1 MIAIATKIRQKR
13 AVGGVI
19 TLFNLALMLLV
30 SLMWLTSLASAVYAQ
45 PYPAKLVRLVTGSAA
60 GGGSDITARQI
71 GTKLAEAFGQQVLV
85 DNRPGLAG
93 MLANEMVAKAPA
105 DGYTLLL
112 QPGGFITLSPQLN
125 SKSGKWDT
133 LRHLAPV
140 IQVSS
145 YTFVLVIH
153 PSVPAKTVKELI
165 AVGKA
170 SPRALSFVSSG
181 VGSNFHLSGELFK
194 LRAGIDMWHVPYKG
208 SPPAIVDLIAGR
220 AEMMFVHIPA
230 VLQYIRN
237 GRLRALGLTGTKR
250 SALLPDTPTIAEAA
264 LPGYDI
270 TGSEGILAAAGTPRD
285 IVLKLNT
292 AVAAILNTQELKDLW
307 ASKGVAFSMNTPEQY
322 SAKLRDEYEKT
333 AVVIKAAGIKPE

>member
-1 MIAIATKIRQKR
+1 
-13 AVGGVI
+13 
-19 TLFNLALMLLV
+19 ML
-30 SLMWLTSLASAVYAQ
+30 WLSGLLCSANAQ
-45 PYPAKLVRLVTGSAA
+45 TIYPVKLVRLVTGSAA

-71 GTKLAEAFGQQVLV
+71 GPRLAEAFGQPVLV

-93 MLANEMVAKAPA
+93 MLANDMVAKTPA

-125 SKSGKWDT
+125 AKGIVGGAGGRGGKWET
-133 LRHLAPV
+133 LRYLAPV
-140 IQVSS
+140 IQVSA
-145 YTFVLVIH
+145 YTFVLVVH

-165 AVGKA
+165 AVAKA
-170 SPRALSFVSSG
+170 APRALSFVSSG

-194 LRAGIDMWHVPYKG
+194 LRAGVELWHVPYKG

-230 VLQYIRN
+230 VLQTVRN

-250 SALLPDTPTIAEAA
+250 SALLPEVPTIAEAA

-270 TGSEGILAAAGTPRD
+270 MGSEGLLATAGTPRD
-285 IVLKLNT
+285 IT
-292 AVAAILNTQELKDLW
+292 AKINSAVTAILLTAELKESW
-307 ASKGVAFSMNTPEQY
+307 AAKGVDFSPNTPEQY
-322 SAKLRDEYEKT
+322 TAKLRDEVDKT
-333 AVVIKAAGIKPE
+333 AAVIKAAGIKAD

>member
-1 MIAIATKIRQKR
+1 VGARDQRSWHHGGLNLISLIKLLTPRAAIA
-13 AVGGVI
+13 G
-19 TLFNLALMLLV
+19 LMLIGV
-30 SLMWLTSLASAVYAQ
+30 QIAQAQ
-45 PYPAKLVRLVTGSAA
+45 PYPSKLIRLVTGSAA
-60 GGGSDITARQI
+60 GGGADITARQI
-71 GTKLAEAFGQQVLV
+71 APKLAEAFGQQVLV

-112 QPGGFITLSPQLN
+112 QPGGFITLSAQLN
-125 SKSGKWDT
+125 SKAGKWET

-140 IQVSS
+140 MQVSS
-145 YTFVLVIH
+145 YTFVLVVH

-181 VGSNFHLSGELFK
+181 VGSNFHLSGELFR
-194 LRAGIDMWHVPYKG
+194 LRAGIEMWHVPYKG

-230 VLQYIRN
+230 VLQYVRN
-237 GRLRALGLTGTKR
+237 GRLRALGLTGTQR
-250 SALLPDTPTIAEAA
+250 SELLPNVPTIAEAA

-270 TGSEGILAAAGTPRD
+270 TGSEGLFAPAGTPRD
-285 IVLKLNT
+285 IVLKINT
-292 AVAAILNTQELKDLW
+292 AVAAILGTPELKEMW
-307 ASKGVAFSMNTPEQY
+307 AAKGVAFSPSAPEQY
-322 SAKLRDEYEKT
+322 SARLRDEYEKT
-333 AVVIKAAGIKPE
+333 AAVIRSANIKSE

>member
-1 MIAIATKIRQKR
+1 MRYRTAF
-13 AVGGVI
+13 
-19 TLFNLALMLLV
+19 LLLMLV
-30 SLMWLTSLASAVYAQ
+30 IAPTVQAQ
-45 PYPAKLVRLVTGSAA
+45 PYPAKLVRMVTGSAA

-71 GTKLAEAFGQQVLV
+71 APKLAEAFGQQVLV

-93 MLANEMVAKAPA
+93 MLANEMVAKTPA

-112 QPGGFITLSPQLN
+112 QPGGFITLSAQLN
-125 SKSGKWDT
+125 SKGGKWET

-165 AVGKA
+165 AVAKA

-230 VLQYIRN
+230 VLQYVRN
-237 GRLRALGLTGTKR
+237 GRLRALGQTGTKR
-250 SALLPDTPTIAEAA
+250 SALLPETPTIAEAA

-270 TGSEGILAAAGTPRD
+270 AGSEGILAPAATPRD
-285 IVLKLNT
+285 IVLKVNT
-292 AVAAILNTQELKDLW
+292 VVAAILNTQELKEVW
-307 ASKGVAFSMNTPEQY
+307 AGKGVEFSSNAPEQY
-322 SAKLRDEYEKT
+322 SARLRDEYEKT
-333 AVVIKAAGIKPE
+333 AVVIKAAGIKLD

>member
-1 MIAIATKIRQKR
+1 MRWFCLL
-13 AVGGVI
+13 AVAGVG
-19 TLFNLALMLLV
+19 A
-30 SLMWLTSLASAVYAQ
+30 AHAQ
-45 PYPAKLVRLVTGSAA
+45 YPSKLIRLVTGSAA
-60 GGGSDITARQI
+60 GGGSDITARQL
-71 GTKLAEAFGQQVLV
+71 GPKLTEVWGQPVLV

-93 MLANEMVAKAPA
+93 MLANEIVAKAPA

-125 SKSGKWDT
+125 AKGGAWDT

-145 YTFVLVIH
+145 YTFVLVVH

-165 AVGKA
+165 AVAKTA
-170 SPRALSFVSSG
+170 PRALSFVSSG

-220 AEMMFVHIPA
+220 ADMMFVHIPA

-237 GRLRALGLTGTKR
+237 GRLRALGLTGSKR
-250 SALLPDTPTIAEAA
+250 SSLLPGVPTIAEAA
-264 LPGYDI
+264 LPGYAI
-270 TGSEGILAAAGTPRD
+270 VGSEGLLAPAATPRD
-285 IVLKLNT
+285 IVAKINT
-292 AVAAILNTQELKDLW
+292 TVAAVLATPELKETW
-307 ASKGVAFSMNTPEQY
+307 VSKGVELAPNTPEQY
-322 SAKLRDEYEKT
+322 AARLRDEYDKT
-333 AVVIKAAGIKPE
+333 AAVIKAAKIKSD

>member
-1 MIAIATKIRQKR
+1 MKR
-13 AVGGVI
+13 WGIGVPVM
-19 TLFNLALMLLV
+19 LAFAGV
-30 SLMWLTSLASAVYAQ
+30 AHGQT
-45 PYPAKLVRLVTGSAA
+45 YPSKLVRLVTGSAA

-71 GTKLAEAFGQQVLV
+71 APKLAEAFGQQVLV

-93 MLANEMVAKAPA
+93 MLANEMVAKTPA

-112 QPGGFITLSPQLN
+112 QPGGFITLSAQLN
-125 SKSGKWDT
+125 SKAGKWET

-145 YTFVLVIH
+145 YTFVLVVH

-181 VGSNFHLSGELFK
+181 VGSNFHLSGELFR
-194 LRAGIDMWHVPYKG
+194 LRAGIEMWHVPYKG

-230 VLQYIRN
+230 VQQYIRN

-250 SALLPDTPTIAEAA
+250 SALLPEVPTIAEAA

-270 TGSEGILAAAGTPRD
+270 TGSEGVLAPAGTPREI
-285 IVLKLNT
+285 IVKVNA
-292 AVAAILNTQELKDLW
+292 AVAAILATQELKDAW
-307 ASKGVAFSMNTPEQY
+307 ASKGVEFSPNTPEQY
-322 SAKLRDEYEKT
+322 AAKLRDEYEKT
-333 AVVIKAAGIKPE
+333 GVVIKAAGIKPD

>member
-1 MIAIATKIRQKR
+1 MRQLLSIA
-13 AVGGVI
+13 AVACAAVVAAPSQAPAQQYPNQTI
-19 TLFNLALMLLV
+19 KLIV
-30 SLMWLTSLASAVYAQ
+30 SF
-45 PYPAKLVRLVTGSAA
+45 GA

-125 SKSGKWDT
+125 SKSGKWET

-170 SPRALSFVSSG
+170 SPRRLSFVSSG

-250 SALLPDTPTIAEAA
+250 STLLPEVPTIAEAA

-270 TGSEGILAAAGTPRD
+270 TGSEGILAPTGTPRD

-292 AVAAILNTQELKDLW
+292 AVAAILNTQELKDVW

-333 AVVIKAAGIKPE
+333 AAVIKVAGIKPD

>member
-1 MIAIATKIRQKR
+1 MRFAWATV
-13 AVGGVI
+13 ASV
-19 TLFNLALMLLV
+19 TALLGLV
-30 SLMWLTSLASAVYAQ
+30 VVTGAQ
-45 PYPAKLVRLVTGSAA
+45 AQYPNKLVRLVTGSAA

-71 GTKLAEAFGQQVLV
+71 GPKLAEALGQPVLV

-93 MLANEMVAKAPA
+93 MLANEFVAKAPA
-105 DGYTLLL
+105 DGHTLLL

-125 SKSGKWDT
+125 AKGGTWET

-145 YTFVLVIH
+145 YTFVLVVH
-153 PSVPAKTVKELI
+153 PSVPAKTVKALI
-165 AVGKA
+165 AVAKSA
-170 SPRALSFVSSG
+170 PRALSFVSSG

-220 AEMMFVHIPA
+220 ADMMFVHIPA
-230 VLQYIRN
+230 VQQYIRN

-250 SALLPDTPTIAEAA
+250 SALLPDVPTIAEAA

-270 TGSEGILAAAGTPRD
+270 VGSEGLLAPASTPRD
-285 IVLKLNT
+285 VIAKLNST
-292 AVAAILNTQELKDLW
+292 VAALLATAELKETW
-307 ASKGVAFSMNTPEQY
+307 ANKGVEFAANTAEQY
-322 SAKLRDEYEKT
+322 AAKLREEFEKT
-333 AVVIKAAGIKPE
+333 GAVIKAAGIKVD

>member
-1 MIAIATKIRQKR
+1 VCAL
-13 AVGGVI
+13 AVAANV
-19 TLFNLALMLLV
+19 AE
-30 SLMWLTSLASAVYAQ
+30 AQ
-45 PYPAKLVRLVTGSAA
+45 SYPSKLVRLVTGSAA

-71 GTKLAEAFGQQVLV
+71 APKLAEAFGQQVLV

-93 MLANEMVAKAPA
+93 MLANELVGKAPA
-105 DGYTLLL
+105 DGYALLL

-125 SKSGKWDT
+125 AKAGKWET
-133 LRHLAPV
+133 LRYLAPV

-165 AVGKA
+165 AVAKA
-170 SPRALSFVSSG
+170 TPRALSFVSSG

-230 VLQYIRN
+230 VLQYVRN

-250 SALLPDTPTIAEAA
+250 SALLPEVPTIAEAA

-270 TGSEGILAAAGTPRD
+270 VGSEGLLAPAGTPRD
-285 IVLKLNT
+285 IIAKLNAT
-292 AVAAILNTQELKDLW
+292 VAAILATQELKEIW
-307 ASKGVAFSMNTPEQY
+307 AGKGVEFAPNTAEQY

-333 AVVIKAAGIKPE
+333 AAVIKAAGIKAE

>member
-1 MIAIATKIRQKR
+1 MVLLTRGCRGGRRAR
-13 AVGGVI
+13 AVSIEVD
-19 TLFNLALMLLV
+19 T
-30 SLMWLTSLASAVYAQ
+30 
-45 PYPAKLVRLVTGSAA
+45 PCHRLGRRWWIR
-60 GGGSDITARQI
+60 ITARQL
-71 GTKLAEAFGQQVLV
+71 GPKLTEVWGQPVLV

-93 MLANEMVAKAPA
+93 MLANEIVAKAPA

-125 SKSGKWDT
+125 AKGGAWDT

-145 YTFVLVIH
+145 YTFVLVVH

-165 AVGKA
+165 AVAKTA
-170 SPRALSFVSSG
+170 PRALSFVSSG

-220 AEMMFVHIPA
+220 ADMMFVHIPA

-237 GRLRALGLTGTKR
+237 GRLRALGLTGSKR
-250 SALLPDTPTIAEAA
+250 SSLLPGVPTIAEAA
-264 LPGYDI
+264 LPGYAI
-270 TGSEGILAAAGTPRD
+270 VGSEGLLAPAATPRD
-285 IVLKLNT
+285 IVAKINT
-292 AVAAILNTQELKDLW
+292 TVAAVLATPELKETW
-307 ASKGVAFSMNTPEQY
+307 VSKGVELAPNTPEQY
-322 SAKLRDEYEKT
+322 AAKLRDEYDKT
-333 AVVIKAAGIKPE
+333 AAVIKAAKIKSD